1 MFSSKG
7 NAPAQQVPAWKK
19 SGSKHQQSAA
29 SASATA
35 TGSPTVGQRSSTHQ
49 GTPSKR
55 KLDAHTPPQVNSS
68 HVAKRPRKDETTG
81 DRNGQLKNRKS
92 VTFAD
97 APSKNGNPNDT
108 KPDST
113 ATPQKKSKG
122 PSKKQKPPASTDLKP
137 ALEYLRLWKTART
150 SWKFNK
156 NHQSTLIKHVFDA
169 DAIPTADIDAFYEY
183 IKDLKGMV
191 RMRLR
196 ESALEVRTKDRSQ
209 GGAAFPEGTVDL
221 DATQGR
227 YETILAKFLQ
237 SQQVGSKRK
246 LFHEEEYLSDSDS
259 DDEIIIQRLV
269 KRMRA
274 ELVIEELSDGADTE
288 MSTTSS
294 TSSRT
299 IASGDNATPNA
310 GKRMKLNDG
319 TGKRR
324 RKLRTNMD
332 DSDSSSSSSDSSSD
346 SESDS
351 NSDSGT
357 SSSGSSSS
365 SSDESS
371 DDDEADNRQDDD
383 ETSSSSSSSSDD
395 ADSEDS
401 SSDEDSDD
409 SDDGNA
415 QVGTTQS

>member
-7 NAPAQQVPAWKK
+7 NAPAHQVPAWKK

-29 SASATA
+29 SASA
-35 TGSPTVGQRSSTHQ
+35 SPTVGQRSTHE

-55 KLDAHTPPQVNSS
+55 KLDAHAPPQANSS
-68 HVAKRPRKDETTG
+68 HVAKRPRKDEATS
-81 DRNGQLKNRKS
+81 DRNGQLKKRKS

-97 APSKNGNPNDT
+97 APSKKGNTNDT

-122 PSKKQKPPASTDLKP
+122 PSKKQKPPATTDLKP
-137 ALEYLRLWKTART
+137 ALEYLRLWKTSRT

-169 DAIPTADIDAFYEY
+169 DGIPTADIDAFYEY

-209 GGAAFPEGTVDL
+209 GGAAFPEGTADV

-299 IASGDNATPNA
+299 IASGDNTTPNA

-351 NSDSGT
+351 DSDSDTG
-357 SSSGSSSS
+357 SSGSSSS

-383 ETSSSSSSSSDD
+383 ETSSSSSSSSDE

-409 SDDGNA
+409 SDDDNA
-415 QVGTTQS
+415 QMGATRS

>member
-7 NAPAQQVPAWKK
+7 NAPAQQVPSWKK

-29 SASATA
+29 SESATA
-35 TGSPTVGQRSSTHQ
+35 TGSPTVGHRSSTHQ

-55 KLDAHTPPQVNSS
+55 KLDAHAPPQSNSS

-81 DRNGQLKNRKS
+81 DRNEQIKKRKS

-97 APSKNGNPNDT
+97 ATSKNDKTKNT
-108 KPDST
+108 KPDPT
-113 ATPQKKSKG
+113 DTPQKKSKG
-122 PSKKQKPPASTDLKP
+122 PAKKQKAPAPTDLKP

-169 DAIPTADIDAFYEY
+169 DGIPTADIDAFYEY
-183 IKDLKGMV
+183 IKDLKGLV

-196 ESALEVRTKDRSQ
+196 ESALEIRTKDRSQ
-209 GGAAFPEGTVDL
+209 GGAVFPEGTADL
-221 DATQGR
+221 DATQER
-227 YETILAKFLQ
+227 YETILTKFLQ

-246 LFHEEEYLSDSDS
+246 LFEEAEYLSDSDS
-259 DDEIIIQRLV
+259 EDEIIIRRLV

-294 TSSRT
+294 SSSRT
-299 IASGDNATPNA
+299 IAASDNATPNVD
-310 GKRMKLNDG
+310 KRMKLNDG

-324 RKLRTNMD
+324 RKLRTNQE
-332 DSDSSSSSSDSSSD
+332 DSDSSSSDSSSD

-351 NSDSGT
+351 DSDSDT
-357 SSSGSSSS
+357 SDSGSSSS

-371 DDDEADNRQDDD
+371 DNDDAGDRQDED
-383 ETSSSSSSSSDD
+383 ETSSSSSSSSDE

-401 SSDEDSDD
+401 SSGEDSDD
-409 SDDGNA
+409 EDEGNA
-415 QVGTTQS
+415 VATRS